1 MLLTFIVV
9 IASLVVIV
17 IVGVLAL
24 DRYLS
29 GRPQNLD
36 ARPRAEAMQNGR
48 ELLLLS
54 IWSGST
60 TAAGSFT
67 SSKAHS
73 HGLGRCS
80 IRAAPGSRSCRIF
93 AGQAERYGLDV
104 HGAGLEWC
112 AR

>member
-48 ELLLLS
+48 ELLLPR
-54 IWSGST
+54 SGLVRRPLPGRSRRRRR
-60 TAAGSFT
+60 TATA
-67 SSKAHS
+67 
-73 HGLGRCS
+73 L
-80 IRAAPGSRSCRIF
+80 AAVPFVPRPARGVVEFF

-104 HGAGLEWC
+104 HGARLEWC